1 MKTVAVILFPD
12 LLLLDVAGPVEVFSI
27 ANRYLEPQDRYEI
40 LTIASDS
47 LAVRTS
53 SGITLTADTH
63 IDQASGFYDVLIV
76 PGGPGAYNQPFPA
89 LQCWLRKAASQV
101 RLFASVCTGAFIL
114 GQAGLLDGRRVTT
127 HWNYTQ
133 RLAAKYPDAQV
144 ETDQIFVR
152 DGNLIT
158 SGGVTTGID
167 LALSIIAE
175 DHCKKVALS
184 VAKVLLV
191 VMQRQG
197 GQMQFS
203 PLVADV
209 AKDDSPIFRVRNYVL
224 ENVAEEFSVER
235 MASLAAMS
243 PRHFART
250 FTRELNMTPM
260 EFVQSARVDNAR
272 RLLESGNLPLKTV
285 AYRSGFG
292 SARHM
297 RHLFVE
303 KLGVPPSQYRR
314 QFN

>member
-1 MKTVAVILFPD
+1 MKTVAVVLFPD
-12 LLLLDVAGPVEVFSI
+12 LLLLDIAGPLEVFSI
-27 ANRYLEPQDRYEI
+27 ANRYLEPHNHYEI
-40 LTIASDS
+40 LTIASES
-47 LAVRTS
+47 MSVRAS
-53 SGITLTADTH
+53 NGIKLTADIH
-63 IDQASGFYDVLIV
+63 IDQAAGNYDVLIV
-76 PGGPGAYNQPFPA
+76 PGGPGAYNQQYPA
-89 LQCWLRKAASQV
+89 LQCWLRKASSQV
-101 RLFASVCTGAFIL
+101 RLVASICTGAFIL
-114 GQAGLLDGRRVTT
+114 GKAGLLDGRRVTT
-127 HWNYTQ
+127 HWNYTE
-133 RLAAKYPDAQV
+133 RLAEQFPQANV

-152 DGNLIT
+152 DDNLLT

-175 DHCKKVALS
+175 DHCKAIALS

-235 MASLAAMS
+235 MAGLAAMS
-243 PRHFART
+243 ARHFART

-260 EFVQSARVDNAR
+260 EFVQSARIDSAR
-272 RLLESGNLPLKTV
+272 RLLETSNLPLKTV
-285 AYRSGFG
+285 AFRSGFG

-303 KLGVPPSQYRR
+303 KLGLPPSQYRR
-314 QFN
+314 QFS

>member
-1 MKTVAVILFPD
+1 MKTVAVILFPE

-53 SGITLTADTH
+53 SGITLTADSH
-63 IDQASGFYDVLIV
+63 IDQAGGFYDVLIV
-76 PGGPGAYNQPFPA
+76 PGGPGAYKQAFPA
-89 LQCWLRKAASQV
+89 LQCWLRKITSQV
-101 RLFASVCTGAFIL
+101 QLFASVCTGAFIL

-127 HWNYTQ
+127 HWNYTE
-133 RLAAKYPDAQV
+133 RLAEKYPEAKV

-167 LALSIIAE
+167 LALSIIAQ
-175 DHCKKVALS
+175 DHGKKIALS

-224 ENVAEEFSVER
+224 ENVTEDFSVER

-243 PRHFART
+243 ARHFART
-250 FTRELNMTPM
+250 FTREVNMTPM
-260 EFVQSARVDNAR
+260 EFVQSARIDNAR
-272 RLLESGNLPLKTV
+272 RLLESSNLPLKTV

-303 KLGVPPSQYRR
+303 KLGLPPSQYRR
-314 QFN
+314 QFS